1 MSITDTRMEYPAGQV
16 GHRRRKSC
24 QMGIIDATNISK
36 SKIIGTRQQNNYRS
50 HGRSKMETDAT
61 DLEQLLLEDGTKNED
76 LVMNYL
82 SDDGL
87 HYDEEVGP
95 VDKGKKKKKIM
106 RSRRRNTLLD
116 TRIGAT
122 KTQAVNVM
130 KYHVLRKL
138 IVNGILIALWY
149 TFSLFISIY
158 NKWMFDP
165 THLDFHFPLFTTCLH
180 MIVQFILSFLVLS
193 LMPQFRPRRDSNI
206 HKITKTATNLDEIPP
221 VHEES
226 WISLMT
232 LKYYLTHIGPCGI
245 ATGLDIGLGNMS
257 LKFISLTFYTMCKSS
272 SLAFILF
279 FAFLFRLEPPSIRL
293 VLIIAVMT
301 LGVLMMVAGE
311 TKFSPLGF
319 ILVIMAAF
327 FSGFRWG
334 LTQILLLTNSAT
346 SNPFSSIFF
355 LAPVMFLGLFL
366 LAIPI
371 EGPSNLLAGLQLL
384 IEKSGPI
391 LGPLLLLFP
400 GIIAFCMTASEFA
413 LLQRTSVVTLSIAG
427 IFKEIVTITSAGL
440 VFQDQLTPI
449 NILGLFITLIAIIA
463 YNFIKIRQMH
473 CQAQEEAPEVRTSES
488 DTDKSDYTYDAD
500 AEVENSDDDL
510 EVANGI
516 GVSELLLKGSKT
528 TKHN

>member
-1 MSITDTRMEYPAGQV
+1 MSTTDTRMEYPAGQG
-16 GHRRRKSC
+16 GHRRRRSC
-24 QMGIIDATNISK
+24 QMGILDATNISK
-36 SKIIGTRQQNNYRS
+36 SKIIGTRQNNYRS
-50 HGRSKMETDAT
+50 HSRSKMESDAT
-61 DLEQLLLEDGTKNED
+61 DLEQLLEDGTKNED
-76 LVMNYL
+76 VVMNYI

-87 HYDEEVGP
+87 HYDEEIGL
-95 VDKGKKKKKIM
+95 VDKSKTKKM
-106 RSRRRNTLLD
+106 RIRRRNTLLD
-116 TRIGAT
+116 TRVGAT
-122 KTQAVNVM
+122 ETHTGDVANCHVM
-130 KYHVLRKL
+130 KKL

-206 HKITKTATNLDEIPP
+206 HKTRKTTNSLDEIQP

-232 LKYYLTHIGPCGI
+232 LRYYLTHIGPCGI

-279 FAFLFRLEPPSIRL
+279 FAFLFRLEPLSMRL

-319 ILVIMAAF
+319 ILVILAAF

-334 LTQILLLTNSAT
+334 LTQILLLTNEAT

-355 LAPVMFLGLFL
+355 LAPVMFLSLFL

-371 EGPSNLLAGLQLL
+371 EGLSNLFAGFQLL
-384 IEKSGPI
+384 TEKNGPI

-400 GIIAFCMTASEFA
+400 GTIAFCMTASEFA

-449 NILGLFITLIAIIA
+449 NILGLFITLIAIIS
-463 YNFIKIRQMH
+463 YNFIKIRQMR
-473 CQAQEEAPEVRTSES
+473 CQIKEEDPEVRASES
-488 DTDKSDYTYDAD
+488 DTDYTCDAD
-500 AEVENSDDDL
+500 AEVENSDDDP
-510 EVANGI
+510 EIANGTDD
-516 GVSELLLKGSKT
+516 SELLLKGFKT
-528 TKHN
+528 TKSN

>member
-1 MSITDTRMEYPAGQV
+1 
-16 GHRRRKSC
+16 
-24 QMGIIDATNISK
+24 MGIVDATNIPK
-36 SKIIGTRQQNNYRS
+36 SKIIGTRQNNYRS
-50 HGRSKMETDAT
+50 HSRSKMDTDAT
-61 DLEQLLLEDGTKNED
+61 DLEQLLEDGTKNED
-76 LVMNYL
+76 VVLNYL

-87 HYDEEVGP
+87 HYDEEGGP
-95 VDKGKKKKKIM
+95 VNKSKKKMKM
-106 RSRRRNTLLD
+106 RSRRKNSLLD
-116 TRIGAT
+116 TRDGIAET
-122 KTQAVNVM
+122 RAANVTN
-130 KYHVLRKL
+130 YHVLRKL
-138 IVNGILIALWY
+138 IINGILIALWY

-193 LMPQFRPRRDSNI
+193 FMPQFRPRYDSNM
-206 HKITKTATNLDEIPP
+206 HKTTNPTDTLDEMPRA
-221 VHEES
+221 HEES

-279 FAFLFRLEPPSIRL
+279 FAFLFRLEPPSMRL
-293 VLIIAVMT
+293 VLIIAVMI

-334 LTQILLLTNSAT
+334 LTQILLLTNPAT

-355 LAPVMFLGLFL
+355 LAPVMFLGLFI

-371 EGPSNLLAGLQLL
+371 EGISNLFTGFQLL
-384 IEKSGPI
+384 TEKNGPI

-400 GIIAFCMTASEFA
+400 GTIAFCMTASEFA

-449 NILGLFITLIAIIA
+449 NILGLFITLIAIIS
-463 YNFIKIRQMH
+463 YNFIKIRQMR
-473 CQAQEEAPEVRTSES
+473 CQTQEETSEVGTSES
-488 DTDKSDYTYDAD
+488 DTDKGEYTYDAD

-510 EVANGI
+510 EVANGS
-516 GVSELLLKGSKT
+516 GDSEFLLKGSKA
-528 TKHN
+528 TKSN